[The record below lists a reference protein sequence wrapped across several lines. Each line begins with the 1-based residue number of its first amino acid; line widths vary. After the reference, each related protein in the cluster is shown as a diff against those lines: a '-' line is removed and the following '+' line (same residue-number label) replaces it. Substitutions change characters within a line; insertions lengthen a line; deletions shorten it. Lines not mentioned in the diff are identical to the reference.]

1 MEKIIELILSNTIY
15 TLIAVAIIV
24 IIVVSILKKLMKIV
38 LYAFI
43 IFLAFLAYVHF
54 TGGNVQEAIDKT
66 KTEGETIIKEGK
78 EKIENLKEVD
88 EIKKSIEK
96 KLK

>member
-1 MEKIIELILSNTIY
+1 
-15 TLIAVAIIV
+15 
-24 IIVVSILKKLMKIV
+24 MKIV

-66 KTEGETIIKEGK
+66 KTEGETIIKEERK
-78 EKIENLKEVD
+78 DRKFKR
-88 EIKKSIEK
+88 S
-96 KLK
+96 